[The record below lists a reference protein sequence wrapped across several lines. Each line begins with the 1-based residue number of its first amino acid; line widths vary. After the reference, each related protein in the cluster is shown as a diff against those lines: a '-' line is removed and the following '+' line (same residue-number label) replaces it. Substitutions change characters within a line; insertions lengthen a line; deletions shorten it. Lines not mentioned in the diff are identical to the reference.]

1 MLRQPEMLQG
11 KHAPALQ
18 PCTTE
23 ARESFAADLI
33 ATTISTYSIFFCN
46 LKDTLMNY
54 KQLAHF
60 KMA

>member
-1 MLRQPEMLQG
+1 MLQG
-11 KHAPALQ
+11 KRAPALQ

-33 ATTISTYSIFFCN
+33 ETTISTYSIFFCN